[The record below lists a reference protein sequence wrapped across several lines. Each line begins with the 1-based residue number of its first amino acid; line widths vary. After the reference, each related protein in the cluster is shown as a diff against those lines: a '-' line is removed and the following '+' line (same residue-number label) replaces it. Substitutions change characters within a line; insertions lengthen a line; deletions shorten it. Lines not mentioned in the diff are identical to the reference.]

1 MGFLG
6 RMFEGAKR
14 FLGKVKGGLGR
25 GLRLFDKVKGGYD
38 SVKSTLSNL
47 PVVGTAA
54 AELIGKGESAAG
66 DYIKAKTGIDAGM
79 VGKGISMARKVES
92 ILPG

>member
-14 FLGKVKGGLGR
+14 FLGNVKGGLGR

-38 SVKSTLSNL
+38 GFKNTIANL

-54 AELIGKGESAAG
+54 AELVRKGESAVS
-66 DYIKAKTGIDAGM
+66 DYAK
-79 VGKGISMARKVES
+79 GKGIDPAMIGRGISAARTVES
-92 ILPG
+92 MLPG